1 MPVQRETPLHIR
13 VGDALI
19 GEIESGRYP
28 VGTLLPPELDLA
40 DRYAVSRHT
49 IREATRRLVE
59 MGMIERK
66 QGIGTRVKTSDA
78 QTRYVASINALE
90 DLFEYTRKTRLDVI
104 DERVVAADGELA
116 DFLRC
121 KPGQTWLSFVTRRYP
136 IGAERPIAHM
146 TAYVPP
152 GFEDIRENL
161 HEEGV
166 SVYRLVE
173 QRYGRR
179 IAEAQ
184 QQVEA
189 IALPRD
195 IAVLLDAEPGD
206 PALRVARS
214 YLDGDGRL
222 LTASVNIHPN
232 DRFALVTGWRLDWH
246 PSARSDGAS

>member
-1 MPVQRETPLHIR
+1 MALQHHAPLHIQ

-19 GEIESGRYP
+19 QEIESGRYA
-28 VGTLLPPELDLA
+28 VGSLLPPELELA

-59 MGMIERK
+59 MGLVERQ
-66 QGIGTRVKTSDA
+66 QGIGTRVRATDT

-90 DLFEYTRKTRLDVI
+90 DLFEYTRRTRLDVI
-104 DERVVAADGELA
+104 DERIVTAAGDLAEL
-116 DFLRC
+116 LRC
-121 KPGQTWLSFVTRRYP
+121 KPGQKWLSFVTRRYP
-136 IGAERPIAHM
+136 IGADRPIAHM

-152 GFEDIRENL
+152 AFEDIRVDL

-173 QRYGRR
+173 ERYGRR

-189 IALPRD
+189 IALPQE
-195 IAVLLDAEPGD
+195 IAVLLGAEPGD

-214 YLDGDGRL
+214 YLDADGRL
-222 LTASVNIHPN
+222 LTASVNIHPK
-232 DRFALVTGWRLDWH
+232 DRFTLVTGWRLDWH
-246 PSARSDGAS
+246 PAADPDRPD